1 MSSFAKIIRCLKHLQ
16 MLSAVL
22 YAWLRTPLQE
32 RNKFEDDPWSETLP
46 HASSPFVET
55 LFSDLGIFKLVCIC
69 FATDHDEGSLFKPV
83 DLKLEAA
90 SESRRPLLK
99 RSLLSSTLRVS

>member
-1 MSSFAKIIRCLKHLQ
+1 

-32 RNKFEDDPWSETLP
+32 SKFEDDPWSETLFLV
-46 HASSPFVET
+46 AS
-55 LFSDLGIFKLVCIC
+55 FSHFNEKHYSAPDDTQTFRMYM
-69 FATDHDEGSLFKPV
+69 SLPSLTTMKRGLSLKPV

-90 SESRRPLLK
+90 SESKETLLNAVCWVPPEF
-99 RSLLSSTLRVS
+99 LI